1 MRFTIEK
8 DDRSFLADLRKSGAA
23 TIQALCDRMGVT
35 ATAVRQRL
43 TRLQAM
49 GLISREQTKG
59 ERGRPSHTYVVTT
72 EGLRELGDNYRDL
85 ALMLWDEITHIEED
99 HVRAK
104 LIGRLRD
111 RLVQQYGRDVR
122 ASSLAERFEELR
134 GLLTTLGFD
143 VEVSQQS
150 GELLPILRENNCP
163 YHDLASRDASIC
175 DLEQTVFSEVLGV
188 PVNRTQCCRDG
199 DQCCEFSATPSTSLQ
214 VASLE
219 EFLAKHNRRKLI
231 HE

>member
-1 MRFTIEK
+1 MRFSIEK
-8 DDRSFLADLRKSGAA
+8 EDRSFLAELRKQGAA
-23 TIQALCDRMGVT
+23 TIHVLCDRLGVT
-35 ATAVRQRL
+35 ATAIRQRL
-43 TRLQAM
+43 TRLQAQ

-59 ERGRPSHTYVVTT
+59 DRGRPSHTYVVTT

-85 ALMLWDEITHIEED
+85 ALMLWDEITRIDED
-99 HVRAK
+99 EVRAK
-104 LIGRLRD
+104 LIGRVRD

-143 VEVSQQS
+143 VEVSHS
-150 GELLPILRENNCP
+150 DGELLPILRENNCP

-188 PVNRTQCCRDG
+188 PVQRTQCCRDG
-199 DQCCEFSATPSTSLQ
+199 DQCCEFSAMPSSGLQ
-214 VASLE
+214 VAS
-219 EFLAKHNRRKLI
+219 
-231 HE
+231 